1 MRAVWAWLEERLELE
16 HTVFEVLRHPVP
28 AALAG
33 RIGWWYVFGAT
44 TLAVFIVQ
52 IVTGVGLVVAARAPG
67 AAVRDTAWEAV
78 AWYWHFVDGVW
89 VVVFS
94 VVYLGTLLG

>member
-1 MRAVWAWLEERLELE
+1 MLVGLVA
-16 HTVFEVLRHPVP
+16 
-28 AALAG
+28 
-33 RIGWWYVFGAT
+33 I
-44 TLAVFIVQ
+44 
-52 IVTGVGLVVAARAPG
+52 VGLVVAVRAPG